1 MKKILFSLSLFL
13 LSLMV
18 QAGPR
23 SLEEMKSVAAS
34 VLKTK
39 ISTTRVNSEV
49 TPEVFKEGVQFTV
62 LGYKAGGYVVVANDD
77 EFSPV
82 LGYSDASFSIDN
94 MPPAMQ
100 WWLNA
105 IDEALTN
112 NLKSGKISLSGAD
125 VKKSSY
131 PESVDMLLTT
141 EWDQSEPYNSVIAKE
156 LGGNYLTGCVATAM
170 AQTMKY
176 HNYPVN
182 GQGYKSYMC
191 IPKTGNPVQLNVDF
205 EATTYEWN
213 NMLDFYNSRFGNYTE
228 EQANAVGTLM
238 FHCGVAV
245 EMSYGLDA
253 SGSHNYLAAAA
264 LRDYFKYNTKYYY
277 RDIYNTEEWMNII
290 YEELANNRPI
300 VYGGSTVDNY
310 GHSFVIDG
318 YDSNGL
324 VHVNWG
330 WSGGGTAYC
339 DIAVLNSGQGS
350 FSEGQDMVI
359 LHDDKEPEIA
369 YTSQWGIMPSA
380 TYSNG
385 QTIKGVFNINV
396 ADYYTTDLEYTA
408 TNLFN
413 LDPDKFNGELAL
425 MAQPLNGG
433 AAEPLNKETLKGLNI
448 YAGFSNYTRTADAS
462 SLSDGEYR
470 LYIATKATKE
480 SEWQTV
486 RTNEDI
492 VNNYILIK
500 NGNNLSLTPG
510 EGGWTNG
517 IGAIT
522 TSDSNDGTTKVYDVE
537 GRILYESP
545 TTSFKLSD
553 VNAHGLIIIK
563 DIKGTRKIM
572 K

>member
-13 LSLMV
+13 LSAMV

>member
-13 LSLMV
+13 LSSMV

-39 ISTTRVNSEV
+39 ISTTRINSEV

-62 LGYKAGGYVVVANDD
+62 LGYKTGGYVVVANDD

-82 LGYSDASFSIDN
+82 LGYSDANFSIDN

-112 NLKSGKISLSGAD
+112 NLKSDKISLSGAD

-253 SGSHNYLAAAA
+253 SGSHNYFAAAA

-359 LHDDKEPEIA
+359 IHDDKEPEIA
-369 YTSQWGIMPSA
+369 YTSQWGIMPYA

-385 QTIKGVFNINV
+385 QTIKGSFNINV
-396 ADYYTTDLEYTA
+396 SDYYPTDLEYTA

-433 AAEPLNKETLKGLNI
+433 AAEPLNKEVLKGINI
-448 YAGFSNYTRTADAS
+448 YAGYSNYARTADAS

-470 LYIATKATKE
+470 LYLATKATKE
-480 SEWQTV
+480 AEWQTV
-486 RTNEDI
+486 RTSEDI
-492 VNNYILIK
+492 VNNYILRK
-500 NGNNLSLTPG
+500 NGNNLLLTPG

-522 TSDSNDGTTKVYDVE
+522 TSDSNDGITKVYDIE

-545 TTSFKLSD
+545 TKSFNLSD
-553 VNAHGLIIIK
+553 VNAHGFIIIK
-563 DIKGTRKIM
+563 DNKGTRKII

>member
-13 LSLMV
+13 LSLMA